1 MAYPERFVWMWLI
14 PALIGFWIW
23 AFRRRHQALERV
35 ADAALLPHLTGAVD
49 GGRRR
54 LKAALLTLGVVCL
67 VVALV
72 GPQWGFEWEEVKRRG
87 VDLMIAVDVSKSMLA
102 EDVKPNRLARA
113 TKFGADETIDIGQLQ
128 PMERIAKVRSLT
140 GNRGADIVVE
150 VVGVPDV
157 VPEGLQMLRD
167 GGTLLEIGN
176 ISFGRTVAID
186 PSQLVWGSK
195 RIQGVI
201 MYDPWVIPEALDFL
215 VRTKHK
221 YPHEDVVSHKFALA
235 DINSAFE
242 NSEWAREGSTT
253 KVNRAV
259 ITM

>member
-1 MAYPERFVWMWLI
+1 M
-14 PALIGFWIW
+14 
-23 AFRRRHQALERV
+23 
-35 ADAALLPHLTGAVD
+35 
-49 GGRRR
+49 
-54 LKAALLTLGVVCL
+54 
-67 VVALV
+67 
-72 GPQWGFEWEEVKRRG
+72 
-87 VDLMIAVDVSKSMLA
+87 
-102 EDVKPNRLARA
+102 
-113 TKFGADETIDIGQLQ
+113 
-128 PMERIAKVRSLT
+128 
-140 GNRGADIVVE
+140 
-150 VVGVPDV
+150 
-157 VPEGLQMLRD
+157 
-167 GGTLLEIGN
+167 LEIGN

-215 VRTKHK
+215 VRTKNK

-259 ITM
+259 ITMN